1 MELELK
7 NYLYSTNWINNIW
20 KKEIILH
27 LVISYPLDEYLRSGY
42 TIFMY
47 QIVNNKSV
55 FYGLVLI
62 LYSEKYFLKNL
73 FM

>member
-27 LVISYPLDEYLRSGY
+27 LVISYSLDE
-42 TIFMY
+42 
-47 QIVNNKSV
+47 
-55 FYGLVLI
+55 
-62 LYSEKYFLKNL
+62 
-73 FM
+73 

>member
-27 LVISYPLDEYLRSGY
+27 LVISSLQLYNNLEKKQSVEEYFSTLPSALLY
-42 TIFMY
+42 NTDA
-47 QIVNNKSV
+47 
-55 FYGLVLI
+55 LVKKLNHI
-62 LYSEKYFLKNL
+62 
-73 FM
+73 